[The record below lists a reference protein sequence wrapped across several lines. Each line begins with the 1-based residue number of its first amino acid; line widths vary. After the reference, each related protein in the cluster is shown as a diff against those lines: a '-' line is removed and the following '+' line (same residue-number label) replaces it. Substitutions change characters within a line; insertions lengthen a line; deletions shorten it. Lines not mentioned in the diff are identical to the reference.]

1 MADEL
6 RAAGG
11 AESDGFDKYLAARGD
26 EIRSLNVGD
35 FLIWCGGWS
44 GKSGG
49 HAIMY
54 IIDRTAED
62 AVSFVVCNTGSGV
75 GYHPGTAEGYPK
87 TKRFTSMRLDG
98 VAMERVTHSAW
109 LYLLFRIN
117 AFGDEDHTP
126 EMFYNV
132 VLPALTGKSL
142 VAAVEAS
149 GEDSFAVPE
158 TLQVGVYICHI
169 QFTVY
174 LQ

>member
-1 MADEL
+1 
-6 RAAGG
+6 
-11 AESDGFDKYLAARGD
+11 
-26 EIRSLNVGD
+26 
-35 FLIWCGGWS
+35 
-44 GKSGG
+44 
-49 HAIMY
+49 
-54 IIDRTAED
+54 
-62 AVSFVVCNTGSGV
+62 
-75 GYHPGTAEGYPK
+75 
-87 TKRFTSMRLDG
+87 MRLDG

-158 TLQVGVYICHI
+158 TLQVGSLHMAYSVYSSLGSYI
-169 QFTVY
+169 QPTAYIQCV
-174 LQ
+174 Q